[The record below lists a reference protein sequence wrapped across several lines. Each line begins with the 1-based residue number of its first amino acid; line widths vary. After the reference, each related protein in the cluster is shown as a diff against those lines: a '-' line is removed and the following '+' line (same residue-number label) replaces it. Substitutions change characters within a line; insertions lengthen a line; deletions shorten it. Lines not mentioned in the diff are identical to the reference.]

1 MNYLRKNKKTGFTLM
16 ELLVVIAVIGILSGV
31 VLQSLGSAREKSWN
45 ASRLSN
51 IDQIDKAIQVYFTK
65 NSVSTFPTTANWEC
79 IGLSTG
85 QCWGALYNP
94 ATNLNAA
101 LTGNIAAIP
110 DDPSIAPGV
119 IGGYYLYNSN
129 YSTTTPGWDSPGAY
143 LRWITKD
150 TGSCGRGKLYSGAAG
165 GFMGCA
171 LYLGK

>member
-16 ELLVVIAVIGILSGV
+16 ELLVVIAIIGIVSGV

-51 IDQIDKAIQVYFTK
+51 MDQIDKAIQVYFTK
-65 NSVSTFPTTANWEC
+65 NSISTFPTTAGWEC
-79 IGLSTG
+79 IGLTTG

-110 DDPSIAPGV
+110 DDPSLAPGV
-119 IGGYYLYNSN
+119 IGDYYLYNSN
-129 YSTTTPGWDSPGAY
+129 YSTTTALTGAT

-150 TGSCGRGKLYSGAAG
+150 TGSCGRGYLFSAPAG
-165 GFMGCA
+165 GFKGCA